1 MTKGTATSGKAGKA
15 KQSKTGSYMRE
26 VLSGSMVSDRIL
38 FRNFG
43 FILFLTLVT
52 ALYIGNR
59 FHAEKIT
66 RELAKVGREVR
77 DLRAESLATSAELI
91 QLSRQ
96 SEVFR
101 LVRAKGL
108 GLEELKVPPYKLVVD
123 K

>member
-1 MTKGTATSGKAGKA
+1 MTMEAGTSGKAGKG
-15 KQSKTGSYMRE
+15 KQSKAGSYIKE
-26 VLSGSMVSDRIL
+26 LISGSMVSDRIL

-52 ALYIGNR
+52 AVYIANR

-66 RELAKVGREVR
+66 RELASVGREVR

-91 QLSRQ
+91 RLSKQ
-96 SEVFR
+96 SEVFH
-101 LVRAKGL
+101 LVREKGL

>member
-1 MTKGTATSGKAGKA
+1 MTKEAGTTGKA
-15 KQSKTGSYMRE
+15 KHSKTGRYIRE
-26 VLSGSMVSDRIL
+26 LISGSMVSDRIL

-43 FILFLTLVT
+43 FILFLTLIT

-66 RELAKVGREVR
+66 RELSKLGREVR

-101 LVRAKGL
+101 LVREKGL
-108 GLEELKVPPYKLVVD
+108 GLEELKIPPYKLVVD

>member
-1 MTKGTATSGKAGKA
+1 MTKEAGTSGKAGKG
-15 KQSKTGSYMRE
+15 KQSKAGSYIKE
-26 VLSGSMVSDRIL
+26 LISGSMVSDRIL

-52 ALYIGNR
+52 AVYIANR

-66 RELAKVGREVR
+66 RELARLGREVR

-101 LVRAKGL
+101 LVKEKGL
-108 GLEELKVPPYKLVVD
+108 GLEELKVPPYKLVVE
-123 K
+123 